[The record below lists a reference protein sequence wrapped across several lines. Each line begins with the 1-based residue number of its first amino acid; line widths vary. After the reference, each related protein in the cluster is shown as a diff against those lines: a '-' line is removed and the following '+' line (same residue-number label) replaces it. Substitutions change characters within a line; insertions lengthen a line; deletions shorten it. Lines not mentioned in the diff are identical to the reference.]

1 MASKRNKFDEAV
13 ENLMDE
19 SADEYGL
26 GSEGK
31 KILKSM
37 KKSKDKEYASS
48 LTSTIK
54 KALSCEDEENQAS
67 NYEVIVAGML
77 ERVKKDPNPNNVKTL
92 MEMTGEAK
100 QKIEIEGEI
109 SLTGFAKQLKDV
121 VSDKEW

>member
-1 MASKRNKFDEAV
+1 
-13 ENLMDE
+13 
-19 SADEYGL
+19 
-26 GSEGK
+26 
-31 KILKSM
+31 M

-109 SLTGFAKQLKDV
+109 SLTDFAKQLKDV